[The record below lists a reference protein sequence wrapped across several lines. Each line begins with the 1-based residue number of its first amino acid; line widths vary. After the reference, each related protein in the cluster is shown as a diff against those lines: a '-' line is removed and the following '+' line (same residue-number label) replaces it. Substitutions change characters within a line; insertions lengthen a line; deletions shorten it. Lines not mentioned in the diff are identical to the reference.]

1 MPAFD
6 ESHLPN
12 IARERRLTHSKA
24 QATHRALQVF
34 LAGDRALT
42 ENIRM
47 AFWRAALLMMNTYA
61 WR

>member
-12 IARERRLTHSKA
+12 IARERRLTTAKPK
-24 QATHRALQVF
+24 R
-34 LAGDRALT
+34 LT
-42 ENIRM
+42 ARCRSSWLETGPLRRTSRM

-61 WR
+61 LR